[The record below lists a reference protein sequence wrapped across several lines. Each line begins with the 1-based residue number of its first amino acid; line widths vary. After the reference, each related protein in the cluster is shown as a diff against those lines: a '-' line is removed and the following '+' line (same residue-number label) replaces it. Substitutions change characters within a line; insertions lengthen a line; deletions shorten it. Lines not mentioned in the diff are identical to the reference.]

1 VYEVARNDWVIQF
14 KVRLH
19 GILREQWYQLAA
31 KLNRGNLNNEKDI
44 PLWNWIA
51 SKKIQLN

>member
-1 VYEVARNDWVIQF
+1 VLFYLSLNQGVSVYEVARNDWVIQF

-31 KLNRGNLNNEKDI
+31 KLNRGE
-44 PLWNWIA
+44 
-51 SKKIQLN
+51 SEQ